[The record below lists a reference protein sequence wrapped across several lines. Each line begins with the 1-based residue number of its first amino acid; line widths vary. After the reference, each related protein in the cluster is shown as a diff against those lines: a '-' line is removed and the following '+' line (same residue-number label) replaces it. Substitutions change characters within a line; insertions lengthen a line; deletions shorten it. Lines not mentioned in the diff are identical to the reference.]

1 MTQAQLNRAV
11 AEATGESVETIRH
24 RGFSIFQ
31 PLKVFDP
38 DQDDLAMPQMADW
51 DQIETDRY
59 RRAA

>member
-11 AEATGESVETIRH
+11 AEATGESVETIRRH
-24 RGFSIFQ
+24 GFSIFQ
-31 PLKVFDP
+31 PLKIFDP

-51 DQIETDRY
+51 DEIESDRY